1 MSSLKLTVGDIWEI
15 EGQRYLLDPMMG
27 NGFLHMRNERTG
39 APLQISLDGNSLQTP
54 THDWLAEQFAAGCA
68 HRIDLCGPSRQALS
82 SPLVAY
88 GDYETINAKDPKAAF
103 RQSVL
108 TALDRLSPF
117 SLSDR
122 GIRKALAT
130 IWEKKPQTF
139 AGHKPPSPASI
150 RTWLRN
156 RGDIGSRQLK
166 SMISRS
172 GRTPRKKRLP
182 VSVHRRMHEEALAY
196 WADRQK
202 TVGDAYDDLCFYL
215 KSLNSW
221 IFRRSSRW
229 REIPIPSRER
239 FRTYLRSLECY
250 ETILTRYGKQEAD
263 KRLKANG
270 LGLYAHRPLALGAL
284 DHTPADYHVVADF
297 NGWKYLGRPWLTT
310 IIDVY
315 SRCIVGW
322 VLTFE
327 PPSLYSVTEC
337 IKRSNR
343 PKLRM
348 LDRFPDCPEFQD
360 IYGKFDEIIVDN
372 GWEFT
377 GSSFE
382 SAMIDMGTSVRWA
395 PVRSPT
401 YKAVVERLF
410 GTFNTR
416 LHRKLPGGTLPIE
429 QMRAWG
435 IDPQKD
441 AVLTLEQAEDLMISA
456 IGIYHQEIHSSL
468 AEPPIKRWSRAVRE
482 QGGVQVIGDDRQLDR
497 MLGASKEATLTTSG
511 VKLFNLQFHD
521 PAITGPI
528 LEDMARSEPLRRR
541 AKGSATVPVKIKYN
555 PADLGQIS
563 LWHAKLGQFVE
574 LPCTEPAYAKG
585 LSKWQHDCMQA
596 WIREEQVA
604 DADAR
609 LARRI
614 ELRQEI
620 ERLTPD
626 RVLSRSKRAHARL
639 LASPKIEALASP
651 TLRVEYA
658 QPRHDGMAPIIPTA
672 SLAAERT
679 DDHAKP
685 VRAARGGRK
694 RKTPSQANSEPPTSA
709 SVDWSHTPDAEPRW
723 EGFK

>member
-1 MSSLKLTVGDIWEI
+1 
-15 EGQRYLLDPMMG
+15 
-27 NGFLHMRNERTG
+27 
-39 APLQISLDGNSLQTP
+39 
-54 THDWLAEQFAAGCA
+54 
-68 HRIDLCGPSRQALS
+68 
-82 SPLVAY
+82 
-88 GDYETINAKDPKAAF
+88 
-103 RQSVL
+103 
-108 TALDRLSPF
+108 
-117 SLSDR
+117 
-122 GIRKALAT
+122 
-130 IWEKKPQTF
+130 
-139 AGHKPPSPASI
+139 
-150 RTWLRN
+150 
-156 RGDIGSRQLK
+156 
-166 SMISRS
+166 
-172 GRTPRKKRLP
+172 
-182 VSVHRRMHEEALAY
+182 
-196 WADRQK
+196 
-202 TVGDAYDDLCFYL
+202 
-215 KSLNSW
+215 
-221 IFRRSSRW
+221 
-229 REIPIPSRER
+229 
-239 FRTYLRSLECY
+239 
-250 ETILTRYGKQEAD
+250 
-263 KRLKANG
+263 
-270 LGLYAHRPLALGAL
+270 
-284 DHTPADYHVVADF
+284 
-297 NGWKYLGRPWLTT
+297 
-310 IIDVY
+310 
-315 SRCIVGW
+315 
-322 VLTFE
+322 
-327 PPSLYSVTEC
+327 
-337 IKRSNR
+337 
-343 PKLRM
+343 M
-348 LDRFPDCPEFQD
+348 LDRFPDCPELLE

-401 YKAVVERLF
+401 YKAVIERLF

-441 AVLTLEQAEDLMISA
+441 AVLTLEQAEDLTISA
-456 IGIYHQEIHSSL
+456 IGVYHQEIHSSL
-468 AEPPIKRWSRAVRE
+468 AKAPIKHWSRAVRE

-528 LEDMARSEPLRRR
+528 LEDLARSEPLRRR

-574 LPCTEPAYAKG
+574 LPCTEPEYAKG

-604 DADAR
+604 DADER

-614 ELRQEI
+614 ELRREI

-639 LASPKIEALASP
+639 LSSPKIEALASP

-658 QPRHDGMAPIIPTA
+658 QPRHDGMAPVIPTA

-694 RKTPSQANSEPPTSA
+694 RQAASKVISAPQTPTSI
-709 SVDWSHTPDAEPRW
+709 DWSQITDAEPHW

>member
-39 APLQISLDGNSLQTP
+39 APLQISLDGTSLQTP

-68 HRIDLCGPSRQALS
+68 HRIDLSGPSRQALS
-82 SPLVAY
+82 SPLVAS
-88 GDYETINAKDPKAAF
+88 GDYETILEKDPKAAF

-108 TALDRLSPF
+108 TALDRLNPF
-117 SLSDR
+117 SLSDK

-139 AGHKPPSPASI
+139 AGQKPPSPGSV
-150 RTWLRN
+150 RTWLN
-156 RGDIGSRQLK
+156 ERGETGSRQLK
-166 SMISRS
+166 LMVSRS
-172 GRTPRKKRLP
+172 GKTPRKKRLP
-182 VSVHRRMHEEALAY
+182 LSVHRRMHKEALAY

-202 TVGDAYDDLCFYL
+202 TIGDAYDDLCFYL

-221 IFRRSSRW
+221 ISTRSSSW
-229 REIPIPSRER
+229 RAVPIPSMER
-239 FRTYLRSLECY
+239 FRIHIRSLECY
-250 ETILTRYGKQEAD
+250 ETILTKYGKKEAD

-270 LGLYAHRPLALGAL
+270 PGLHAHRPLALGAL
-284 DHTPADYHVVADF
+284 DHTLADYHVVVDF
-297 NGWKYLGRPWLTT
+297 NGWKYLGRPWLTI

-315 SRCIVGW
+315 TRCVVGW

-327 PPSLYSVTEC
+327 PPSLYSATEC

-348 LDRFPDCPEFQD
+348 LDRFPDCPELQD
-360 IYGKFDEIIVDN
+360 IYGKFNEIIVDN

-382 SAMIDMGTSVRWA
+382 SAMIDMGTSIRWA
-395 PVRSPT
+395 PIRSPT
-401 YKAVVERLF
+401 YKAIVERFF
-410 GTFNTR
+410 GTLNTR

-435 IDPQKD
+435 IDPQQD

-456 IGIYHQEIHSSL
+456 IGVYHQEIHSSL
-468 AEPPIKRWSRAVRE
+468 AEAPIKRWSRAVRE
-482 QGGVQVIGDDRQLDR
+482 QGGIQVIGDDRQLDR

-528 LEDMARSEPLRRR
+528 LEDLARSEPLRRR

-563 LWHAKLGQFVE
+563 FWHAKIGQFVE
-574 LPCTEPAYAKG
+574 LPCTEPEYAKG
-585 LSKWQHDCMQA
+585 LSKWQHDCMQT

-604 DADAR
+604 DADQR

-614 ELRQEI
+614 ELRREI
-620 ERLTPD
+620 EKLTPD
-626 RVLSRSKRAHARL
+626 KVLSRSKRAHARL
-639 LASPKIEALASP
+639 LSSPKIEALASS

-658 QPRHDGMAPIIPTA
+658 QPRHDGMAPVIPTA
-672 SLAAERT
+672 SLATERT

-685 VRAARGGRK
+685 VRPARGSRK
-694 RKTPSQANSEPPTSA
+694 RKAASRGTSEPKAPVN
-709 SVDWSHTPDAEPRW
+709 VDWSQIPDTDPRW